1 MGSSGT
7 HDNSVVATA
16 SARIAF
22 LLPSDVIL
30 ITESVTVTIIYK
42 QFDFLLST
50 LPPQTHMIYERMYQL
65 LINHHKPQNTCP
77 WSPPILN
84 TAAYTTALH
93 SLRDRRWTRFIFTVF
108 FVIVRA

>member
-50 LPPQTHMIYERMYQL
+50 LPPQTH
-65 LINHHKPQNTCP
+65 
-77 WSPPILN
+77 
-84 TAAYTTALH
+84 
-93 SLRDRRWTRFIFTVF
+93 
-108 FVIVRA
+108 